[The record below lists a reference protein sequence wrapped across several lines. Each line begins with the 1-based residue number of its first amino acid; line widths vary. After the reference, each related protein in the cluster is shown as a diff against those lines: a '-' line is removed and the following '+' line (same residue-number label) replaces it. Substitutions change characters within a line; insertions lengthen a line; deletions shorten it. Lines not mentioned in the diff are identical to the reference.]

1 MKSQSSGF
9 RYYTGLMGLCA
20 VMIPINMFFGF
31 VDISAKR
38 TERQELRNAVVA
50 EVRDPK
56 LVSSL
61 QKKIEDRD
69 LQLIKDALGV
79 GSFTSLLCFFSKKR
93 DKSRAEQ

>member
-1 MKSQSSGF
+1 MKSQSTGF
-9 RYYTGLMGLCA
+9 RYYTGLMSLSA

-56 LVSSL
+56 LVSTL
-61 QKKIEDRD
+61 EKKIEDRD
-69 LQLIKDALGV
+69 LKLVKDALGV
-79 GSFTSLLCFFSKKR
+79 GSFTTLMCYYSKKR
-93 DKSRAEQ
+93 DKFRTEE